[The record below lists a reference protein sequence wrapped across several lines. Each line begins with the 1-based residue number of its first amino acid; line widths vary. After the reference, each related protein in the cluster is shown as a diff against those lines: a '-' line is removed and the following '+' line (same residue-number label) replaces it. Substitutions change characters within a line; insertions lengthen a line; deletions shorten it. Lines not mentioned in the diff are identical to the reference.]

1 MSILQPWGGLGLSE
15 HWLPAPRGVGPTSEP
30 PSPALQRVVPSPALQ
45 IAVLSP
51 WPGHSTGHR
60 CPNSPAQ
67 CHGSRWL
74 PATGPAAAGRRCTGP
89 ALVPRMVPWGQEGP
103 QRPTG
108 PRCAPA
114 LPGPAM
120 PPAPADALRP
130 PGRSVAPSGGRP
142 APPALSGPAPHYTSH
157 RSTRRAL
164 LSLVGA
170 SRLVYVTSGLLLA
183 AMLAALRCC
192 GPRSFPVAVSGA
204 IPAWSPWLVP
214 SRGRKSRHDPPA
226 KSKASR
232 LKVPPPVDPAELY
245 VVTERYRQH
254 RLVLSALR
262 SIFRSEVVQR
272 KRKAQRDAEDTAAL
286 SEEHRLLMAWND
298 AENARQRARREERIR
313 KEEEE
318 RKVQKLRAAENK
330 AKVME
335 AFLKE
340 KEKEVLQLQEE
351 AKTFI
356 TPENLEA
363 RIEECLDNPRN
374 YNFAIDKE
382 GRIVK
387 RTALS

>member
-1 MSILQPWGGLGLSE
+1 
-15 HWLPAPRGVGPTSEP
+15 
-30 PSPALQRVVPSPALQ
+30 
-45 IAVLSP
+45 
-51 WPGHSTGHR
+51 
-60 CPNSPAQ
+60 
-67 CHGSRWL
+67 
-74 PATGPAAAGRRCTGP
+74 
-89 ALVPRMVPWGQEGP
+89 MVPGGQEGP

-108 PRCAPA
+108 PRRAPA
-114 LPGPAM
+114 VSDPAV
-120 PPAPADALRP
+120 PPAPANALNP
-130 PGRSVAPSGGRP
+130 PGRIVAPSGGRP
-142 APPALSGPAPHYTSH
+142 APTALSGPAPHYNSH
-157 RSTRRAL
+157 RASLRAL
-164 LSLVGA
+164 LSLVCD

-192 GPRSFPVAVSGA
+192 GPRSFPAAFSEA

-214 SRGRKSRHDPPA
+214 SRGRKSRYDPPA

-272 KRKAQRDAEDTAAL
+272 KREAQRDAEDSAAL

-318 RKVQKLRAAENK
+318 RKMQKLQAAENK
-330 AKVME
+330 AKLME

>member
-1 MSILQPWGGLGLSE
+1 
-15 HWLPAPRGVGPTSEP
+15 
-30 PSPALQRVVPSPALQ
+30 
-45 IAVLSP
+45 
-51 WPGHSTGHR
+51 
-60 CPNSPAQ
+60 
-67 CHGSRWL
+67 
-74 PATGPAAAGRRCTGP
+74 
-89 ALVPRMVPWGQEGP
+89 MVPGGQEGP

-108 PRCAPA
+108 PRRAPT
-114 LPGPAM
+114 LSDPAV
-120 PPAPADALRP
+120 PPAPANALNP
-130 PGRSVAPSGGRP
+130 PGRIVAPSGGRP
-142 APPALSGPAPHYTSH
+142 APTALSGSAPHYNSH
-157 RSTRRAL
+157 RASLRAL
-164 LSLVGA
+164 LSLVCD

-192 GPRSFPVAVSGA
+192 GPRSFPAAFYEA

-214 SRGRKSRHDPPA
+214 SRGRKSRYDPPA

-272 KRKAQRDAEDTAAL
+272 KREAQRDAEDSAAL

-318 RKVQKLRAAENK
+318 RKMQKLQAAENK
-330 AKVME
+330 AKLME